1 MSKDSLG
8 EFERLVLLAILHL
21 GADAYGATIIQELER
36 RTGRTASAGAMY
48 VALRR
53 LERKG
58 SVTSEL
64 GEPSPQRGGRPKRYF
79 TVRPTG
85 REVLRKAQSEWVA
98 MTRGLEE
105 ILEPEA

>member
-21 GADAYGATIIQELER
+21 GADAYGATIIHELER

-64 GEPSPQRGGRPKRYF
+64 GAPSPQRGGRPKRYF
-79 TVRPTG
+79 TVRPAG
-85 REVLRKAQSEWVA
+85 LEVLRKAQSEWVA